1 LCLHRGALMQF
12 DIDGMAPIDRYE
24 LLLGTIVPR
33 PIALI
38 TSLGQTVQSM
48 LPHTAFSMSWVTT
61 RLSQWFPCW
70 RILKLV

>member
-1 LCLHRGALMQF
+1 MQF

-38 TSLGQTVQSM
+38 TSLGPNGAVNAAR
-48 LPHTAFSMSWVTT
+48 TAFSMSWVTT
-61 RLSQWFPCW
+61 RLSRWSPYW